1 MESITYLTS
10 AFNRW
15 WETAKEDLHGY
26 QHASY
31 HYRSRSAARRRRL
44 VRSNQCNRPCAKPHA
59 AHLFRR
65 RLIRQASAFLQQVL
79 LTLVASKQ
87 GLFGSPNCYGSFLLL
102 LARASCQNFHRIRQD
117 AASIKQNAP
126 TKKKIVSPSRLSN
139 IRLFRS

>member
-1 MESITYLTS
+1 MDTNTLLIIIVLVLLLGGGGWYAPIS
-10 AFNRW
+10 AI
-15 WETAKEDLHGY
+15 AL
-26 QHASY
+26 AP
-31 HYRSRSAARRRRL
+31 SRVPRIYS
-44 VRSNQCNRPCAKPHA
+44 
-59 AHLFRR
+59 RR